1 MRLADEANAAVDPA
15 LDAAAESRRGVIAAV
30 VDPYVNGVHVSL
42 LESSELCAE
51 DEELAERCLKL
62 GPDGLSKSELS
73 QLLYLSPAMLLMH
86 RAVWLRSADG
96 IHPVWAQAVE
106 SYRRRLDPS
115 FAA

>member
-1 MRLADEANAAVDPA
+1 
-15 LDAAAESRRGVIAAV
+15 
-30 VDPYVNGVHVSL
+30 
-42 LESSELCAE
+42 
-51 DEELAERCLKL
+51 
-62 GPDGLSKSELS
+62 LSKSELS